1 MINRTTVRAARDDDQ
16 QFQLRVAH
24 VQTQAVT
31 PETIVPLSL
40 QRPLCVLR
48 QELEGESECAETDGI
63 SDAGDEPEQ

>member
-1 MINRTTVRAARDDDQ
+1 MINRTTVRATCDDDQ
-16 QFQLRVAH
+16 QFQLRVTH

-48 QELEGESECAETDGI
+48 QELEGESERAETDGI